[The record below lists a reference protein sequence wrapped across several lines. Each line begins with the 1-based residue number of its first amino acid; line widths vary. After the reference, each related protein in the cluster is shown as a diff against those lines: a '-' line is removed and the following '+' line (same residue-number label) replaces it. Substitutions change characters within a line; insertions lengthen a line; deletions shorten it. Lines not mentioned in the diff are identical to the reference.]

1 MKQLGKRTLSYLC
14 ILVLLAGFL
23 PGVPSNNLLFVSA
36 ASADASGNASMDASA
51 KASGD
56 VQATSAD
63 VYVTI
68 ADKGK
73 IAVGE
78 DEKHTL
84 MAEVPVHVTDA
95 DEDGKLTFHDAMLI
109 THEEY
114 CKEGYEAGES
124 THEYSVNR
132 LWKDDSGNFGYYISG
147 QSAWSPKDEV
157 ETGDEITA
165 FIYADST
172 SWSDAYSYFSQNK
185 LQVKRNDTVS
195 LQLNYSS
202 WTGSGEVADAALG
215 VVTVS
220 GDASVFSPFTDASGN
235 ALTTDASGNAEI
247 SFDQPGTYV
256 VSAQSDTMTLVPPV
270 CVVTVNPLYDD
281 TFFAAY
287 EKAVTYAATQAQEN
301 EEESANV
308 KNVWNILNL
317 SRSGKLTEGLQD
329 KYISNARTYVKENNG
344 EVEAK
349 YCLALTALGADVTDF
364 EGYNLLNAFSD
375 YETVSQNG
383 VTALTYIIMALNATS
398 SSSDDLAEQ
407 YAVCLAER
415 ALEEGGWS
423 WGTSFDTDSTAMVLQ
438 ALAPYYKKNKVITE
452 EIDKALAI
460 LSEVQQTSG
469 GFKNADFGNYPGQ
482 ENSCTTA
489 EVWFALSCLGID
501 INDERFAKKEKTIQ
515 DALLSYQLN
524 DGSFAYTLEEG
535 AATNAMA
542 TYEAIRALIAY
553 ERMACG
559 KASFYDCKA
568 VPVVYPS
575 TVTRPE
581 EPEQPGQEPSDNP
594 GGGSTPQTPEAT
606 TQAPATTTQAPDTTT
621 QAPAQ
626 NTESTKVTV
635 AKQTIQN
642 LKSLK
647 KKIKIT
653 FTRNKKAEGYQIQC
667 STSKKFTKKTT
678 RTITLKNSKT
688 GKTVSYTIKKCKSKK
703 TYYVR
708 VRSFQKVNGKRVYG
722 KYSKVKKVQ
731 VK

>member
-51 KASGD
+51 
-56 VQATSAD
+56 
-63 VYVTI
+63 
-68 ADKGK
+68 
-73 IAVGE
+73 
-78 DEKHTL
+78 
-84 MAEVPVHVTDA
+84 
-95 DEDGKLTFHDAMLI
+95 
-109 THEEY
+109 
-114 CKEGYEAGES
+114 EA
-124 THEYSVNR
+124 
-132 LWKDDSGNFGYYISG
+132 
-147 QSAWSPKDEV
+147 
-157 ETGDEITA
+157 
-165 FIYADST
+165 
-172 SWSDAYSYFSQNK
+172 
-185 LQVKRNDTVS
+185 
-195 LQLNYSS
+195 
-202 WTGSGEVADAALG
+202 
-215 VVTVS
+215 
-220 GDASVFSPFTDASGN
+220 
-235 ALTTDASGNAEI
+235 
-247 SFDQPGTYV
+247 
-256 VSAQSDTMTLVPPV
+256 
-270 CVVTVNPLYDD
+270 

-329 KYISNARTYVKENNG
+329 KYISNARTYVKDNNG

-364 EGYNLLNAFSD
+364 EEYNLLNAFSD

-383 VTALTYIIMALNATS
+383 VTALAYIIMALNARS
-398 SSSDDLAEQ
+398 SSSDDLADR

-415 ALEEGGWS
+415 ALKEGGWS

-438 ALAPYYKKNKVITE
+438 ALAPYYKKNEVITE

-460 LSEVQQTSG
+460 LSKVQQTSG
-469 GFKNADFGNYPGQ
+469 GFKSADSEWAGVVYPGQ

-501 INDERFAKKEKTIQ
+501 INDKRFVKDKNTIQ
-515 DALLSYQLN
+515 VALLSYQLN
-524 DGSFAYTLEEG
+524 DGSFAYTLEEEN
-535 AATNAMA
+535 TTDAMA

-575 TVTRPE
+575 TVTQPE

-678 RTITLKNSKT
+678 RTVTLKNSKA

-722 KYSKVKKVQ
+722 KYSKVKKVK